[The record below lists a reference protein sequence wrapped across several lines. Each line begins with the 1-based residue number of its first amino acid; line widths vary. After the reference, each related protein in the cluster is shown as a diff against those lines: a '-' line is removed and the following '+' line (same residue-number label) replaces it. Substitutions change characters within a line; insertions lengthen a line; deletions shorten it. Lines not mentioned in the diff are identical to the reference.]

1 MRKGI
6 VAAVLLAFVLFLP
19 WKVVPFLK
27 LARPDVAATPTVSP
41 TDPGMIVPVAI
52 KHGQTA
58 CTNHMVFGPDTR
70 FVALTVQAKHPTGR
84 IRVEATA
91 PGYRAITH
99 LPTGL
104 GNDAQALAPLPPAPR
119 DVDGGTLCLTNEG
132 RHKVSFYGVD
142 GHGRAGSPAVTTVDG
157 KPDGA
162 EISVT
167 LLRSPSRSLWGQL
180 GEVFDRVAAFRPIG
194 GWFAA
199 LLFGVLFLAAP
210 VARAVA
216 LGRAAA
222 DDDDRPA
229 ADAASPPPHPRGG
242 W

>member
-6 VAAVLLAFVLFLP
+6 VAAALVAFALFVP

-41 TDPGMIVPVAI
+41 TDPGMIVPVGI
-52 KHGQTA
+52 KRGQTA
-58 CTNHMVFGPDTR
+58 CIDHMVFGPDAR
-70 FVALTVQAKHPTGR
+70 FVALTVQAKHPTGP
-84 IRVEATA
+84 IRVEAGA
-91 PGYRAITH
+91 PGYRAVTR
-99 LPTGL
+99 LPAGL
-104 GNDAQALAPLPPAPR
+104 GNDAQALAPLRPAAR

-142 GHGRAGSPAVTTVDG
+142 ANGRAGSPAQTTVDG
-157 KPDGA
+157 RPVGG

-180 GEVFDRVAAFRPIG
+180 GEVFDRVAAFRPVG

-199 LLFGVLFLAAP
+199 LLFGLLLLAAP
-210 VARAVA
+210 VALAVA

-222 DDDDRPA
+222 EDDEDDAPL
-229 ADAASPPPHPRGG
+229 DAAPTHPRGG